1 MLNMRSI
8 EVESIFIGLSL
19 IFSFAKHG
27 LTSSQTVG
35 EFFLSTHHVGFNG
48 FVLSV
53 VGDVL
58 IDNEAPVVTLSISSR
73 GFLGMVFEGAHRVG
87 SACMGL

>member
-1 MLNMRSI
+1 MKQSL
-8 EVESIFIGLSL
+8 FLSAYRL
-19 IFSFAKHG
+19 FFFFCKTWFDIFSDTRG
-27 LTSSQTVG
+27 I
-35 EFFLSTHHVGFNG
+35 FLSTHHVGFNG

-58 IDNEAPVVTLSISSR
+58 IDNEAPVVTLPISSR
-73 GFLGMVFEGAHRVG
+73 GFLSMVFEGAHRVG